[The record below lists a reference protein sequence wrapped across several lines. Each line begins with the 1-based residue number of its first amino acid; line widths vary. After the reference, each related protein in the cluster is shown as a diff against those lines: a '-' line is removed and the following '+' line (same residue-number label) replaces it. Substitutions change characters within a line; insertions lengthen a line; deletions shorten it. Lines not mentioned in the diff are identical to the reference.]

1 MTIRNRELSQFGSF
15 IYIKDST
22 KSIGITTQQTPYV
35 GIGTLDAEYKL
46 HVVGDVGIDG
56 DIFVTGNLNIQNLE
70 YISVGIIT
78 ATQFFNALGQE
89 LEGFDSWNQSNFPD
103 IYKEVGNVG
112 IGTNNPT
119 SKLQVIGNAN
129 ISGSITA
136 SSFVGNGSGL
146 TGVGIGSTG
155 SIDTSGIVTA
165 SAFFGNGSGLTGV
178 GIGSTGSINT
188 SGIVTASAFFGNG
201 SGLTGIFTGT
211 SISNDTTTN
220 STFYPLLTQSTS
232 GIVTTSRVSSTKLN
246 FNPSTGT
253 LTVIDLNSTS
263 DLNLKENIHTVEN
276 ALDTVN
282 SLRGVSFDWKENGK
296 SSYGVIAQELE
307 EVLPSLV
314 SNGDVKSV
322 NYHGLIGVLI
332 EAIKELKA
340 EIEEL
345 KNS

>member
-56 DIFVTGNLNIQNLE
+56 DIFVTGSVNIENLE
-70 YISVGIIT
+70 FISVGIIT
-78 ATQFFNALGQE
+78 ATQFFNSLGQE
-89 LEGFDSWNQSNFPD
+89 LVGFDSWTQDFPD

-129 ISGSITA
+129 I
-136 SSFVGNGSGL
+136 
-146 TGVGIGSTG
+146 
-155 SIDTSGIVTA
+155 SGIVTA

-211 SISNDTTTN
+211 SISNDTSTN
-220 STFYPLLTQSTS
+220 STFYPLLTESTS
-232 GIVTTSRVSSTKLN
+232 GIVTTTRVSSTKLN

-253 LTVIDLNSTS
+253 LTVIDLNSAS
-263 DLNLKENIHTVEN
+263 DFNLKENIHTVEN

-307 EVLPSLV
+307 EVLPELV
-314 SNGDVKSV
+314 NDGEVKSV
-322 NYHGLIGVLI
+322 NYNGIIGVLI
-332 EAIKELKA
+332 EAVKELKA
-340 EIEEL
+340 EVEEL
-345 KNS
+345 KSKL